1 MPVYKYKDFNS
12 AEEALW
18 ARKVDSSYLKRLDE
32 LFKLKNYLHH
42 IDNPK
47 GIYKFKTLEEINR
60 FDEKIIIKNA
70 LKSKGIKASANKHK
84 VGKGKE

>member
-18 ARKVDSSYLKRLDE
+18 VQKVDSSYLKRLDE
-32 LFKLKNYLHH
+32 LFKLKNYLHY
-42 IDNPK
+42 IDYPK

-60 FDEKIIIKNA
+60 FDEKVIIKNA
-70 LKSKGIKASANKHK
+70 LKSKGIKASKN
-84 VGKGKE
+84 VSNEGKSKN